1 MFAAHSQLFGCGSQ
15 VTVVLQDGSF
25 DGPPL
30 HLFQIGDS
38 GGCLR
43 LPGLFHQDIF
53 GADYAAF
60 TQDDRFF
67 DGVLQLPY
75 IARPMIT
82 A

>member
-1 MFAAHSQLFGCGSQ
+1 MFAGSLPIVRLRQ
-15 VTVVLQDGSF
+15 SGYRCFAGWQFRYS
-25 DGPPL
+25 PL

-43 LPGLFHQDIF
+43 LPSLFHQDIF

-75 IARPMIT
+75 IAR
-82 A
+82 